1 MYLENL
7 STSILRI
14 CDERELTYEK
24 ASEKCNIST
33 RYFGD
38 IVRRKT
44 YPSIH
49 TLEKI
54 CMGLKATPNE
64 VLLKEEITEELKYRI
79 PQAVTKAQVYRCQ
92 GGEIG
97 YPVCPRC
104 GVTLEREY
112 QRYCDR
118 CGQKLDWS
126 NFPGFLFMFRK
137 DKP

>member
-1 MYLENL
+1 MFLENL

-49 TLEKI
+49 PL
-54 CMGLKATPNE
+54 
-64 VLLKEEITEELKYRI
+64 
-79 PQAVTKAQVYRCQ
+79 
-92 GGEIG
+92 
-97 YPVCPRC
+97 
-104 GVTLEREY
+104 
-112 QRYCDR
+112 
-118 CGQKLDWS
+118 
-126 NFPGFLFMFRK
+126 
-137 DKP
+137 